1 MAGYAPLPGAL
12 PPELALFPLQ
22 GALLL
27 PRAWLPLHIFE
38 PRYVAM
44 LGAVL
49 ATPERLIGM
58 IQPEGEGLARI
69 GCAGRISSF
78 SEAPDGTYSIT
89 LRGISR
95 FRLGET
101 LADPN
106 PWVTGKVTW
115 QGFAAD
121 LGEEPASAGFDQG
134 AFLALLERF
143 ARSRGREI
151 APAAREALEALSEDA
166 LISEVAMSGGFTPAD
181 KQGLL
186 EAPGLGERRAL
197 LVSLMTFALHG
208 DRGEGTIQ

>member
-1 MAGYAPLPGAL
+1 MAGYAPLPGTL
-12 PPELALFPLQ
+12 PPELPLFPLE

-44 LGAVL
+44 LGAAL
-49 ATPERLIGM
+49 ATPDRLIGM
-58 IQPEGEGLARI
+58 IQPEGTGLARI
-69 GCAGRISSF
+69 GCAGRVSSF

-89 LRGISR
+89 LHGISR
-95 FRLGET
+95 FRLGDT
-101 LADPN
+101 VTGTK
-106 PWVTGKVTW
+106 PWKTGKVTW
-115 QGFAAD
+115 QEYAAD
-121 LGEEPASAGFDQG
+121 LGEEPTSAGFDQSG
-134 AFLALLERF
+134 FLALLERF
-143 ARSRGREI
+143 ARSRGRKI
-151 APAAREALEALSEDA
+151 DPAAREALEALSEDA
-166 LISEVAMSGGFTPAD
+166 LISEVAMSGGFAPAD